1 MADYPVEFVSNPY
14 RFGAEMWFFRHKREK
29 CDPALPRPAKLAKTR
44 AMKSQWNDEDAKRAV
59 DAYGAEG
66 VNEDIALRVYT
77 TRLIGRDPMLVL
89 HGGGNTSVKTRG
101 VDDLGH
107 EHDVI
112 AVKGSGAD
120 MADMEPWGLPAVK
133 LGPLREMRALDS
145 LSDEAM
151 VNVQRLNLLNA
162 SAPNPSV
169 ETLLHAFLPHKF
181 VDHTHAAAVL
191 SLVDQPGGDAL
202 ASEVYNG
209 RMGIVPYI
217 APGFDLAKA
226 AAEVF
231 DEKPD
236 VEGLILHKH
245 GIFTFGDT
253 ARDAYERMIEMVSL
267 AESRLRQG
275 RPVVFQA
282 GRLPPAL
289 ASAAEIAP
297 VLRGACAI
305 HRPGEEPTRFI
316 AEFRTSPEILGY
328 VNGAE
333 LASYSQRGVVT
344 PDHIIRTKNKPLVVP
359 APEAGKLDGFA
370 EAVQAAVETFAA
382 EYDVY
387 FTRENAAAGGTKTK
401 LDPMPRV
408 ILVPGLGLFGLGR
421 SAKDA
426 AIAGDLAE
434 NTVRVVTDAEA
445 IGRYDPLPESD
456 LFALEYWSLEQAK
469 LKGQVVKPL
478 TGQVAVVTGAGAIGS
493 ATAKALAGDG
503 AAVAVFDIDGDAAAD
518 AARAVKGL
526 GVACDVTKPNDVAG
540 AFAAVCERFGGVD
553 ILVSNAGAAWQGR
566 IGDVPDEVLR
576 RSFELNFFAHQTVAR
591 EAVRIML
598 KQGTGGALL
607 FNISKQA
614 VNPGQN
620 FGPYGLPKAA
630 TMLLMRQY
638 ALDYGADGIRS
649 NGVNADRIRSGLLT
663 GEMIAARSK
672 ARGVSETEYMSGNL
686 LHAEV
691 TAEDVAQAF
700 LALAKARKTTG
711 HVETVDGGNI
721 AAALR

>member
-1 MADYPVEFVSNPY
+1 MQ
-14 RFGAEMWFFRHKREK
+14 
-29 CDPALPRPAKLAKTR
+29 
-44 AMKSQWNDEDAKRAV
+44 SQWNDKSAKEMV
-59 DAYGAEG
+59 DAYGAQG
-66 VNEDIALRVYT
+66 VNEDVALRVYT
-77 TRLIGRDPMLVL
+77 TRLIGRDPLLVL
-89 HGGGNTSVKTRG
+89 HGGGNTSVKTRAA
-101 VDDLGH
+101 DDLGQEH
-107 EHDVI
+107 EVI

-133 LGPLREMRALDS
+133 LGPLREMRALDA

-151 VNVQRLNLLNA
+151 VNVQRLNLLTA

-191 SLVDQPGGDAL
+191 SLVDQPDGEAL
-202 ASEVYNG
+202 AREVYDG

-217 APGFDLAKA
+217 APGFALAKA
-226 AAEVF
+226 AADVF

-245 GIFTFGDT
+245 GIFTFGET
-253 ARDAYERMIEMVSL
+253 TREAYERMIEMVSL

-275 RPVVFQA
+275 RPVVFQKA
-282 GRLPPAL
+282 QLPADL
-289 ASAAEIAP
+289 AAAAEIAP
-297 VLRGACAI
+297 ILRGACAI
-305 HRPGEEPTRFI
+305 RNEGADPVRFI
-316 AEFRTSPEILGY
+316 AELRTGPEILDY
-328 VNGAE
+328 VNGSE

-344 PDHIIRTKNKPLVVP
+344 PDHIIRTKNTPLLVP
-359 APEAGKLDGFA
+359 APEAGKLDDFA
-370 EAVQAAVETFAA
+370 RDVKTAVNRFVAD
-382 EYDVY
+382 YDAY
-387 FTRENAAAGGTKTK
+387 FSRENAAVGGIKTK

-408 ILVPGLGLFGLGR
+408 VLVPGIGLFGLGR

-426 AIAGDLAE
+426 SIAGDLAE
-434 NTVRVVTDAEA
+434 NTVKVVTDAEA
-445 IGRYDPLPESD
+445 IGRYDPLPECD

-469 LKGQVVKPL
+469 LKGRVVKPL
-478 TGQVAVVTGAGAIGS
+478 TGQVALVTGAGAIGA
-493 ATAKALAGDG
+493 ATARALAADG
-503 AAVAVFDIDGDAAAD
+503 AAVAVLDIDGALVENVAAE
-518 AARAVKGL
+518 VKGL
-526 GVACDVTKPNDVAG
+526 GLLCDVTKPDQVAR

-566 IGDVPDEVLR
+566 IGEVSDEVLR
-576 RSFELNFFAHQTVAR
+576 KSFELNFFAHQTVAQA
-591 EAVRIML
+591 AVRVML
-598 KQGTGGALL
+598 KQNTGGVLL

-630 TMLLMRQY
+630 AMLLMRQY
-638 ALDYGADGIRS
+638 ALDYGAEGIRS
-649 NGVNADRIRSGLLT
+649 NGVNADRVRSGLLT
-663 GEMIAARSK
+663 DEMIAARSK
-672 ARGVSETEYMSGNL
+672 ARGLSEADYMSGNL

-691 TAEDVAQAF
+691 LADDVAQAF

>member
-1 MADYPVEFVSNPY
+1 
-14 RFGAEMWFFRHKREK
+14 
-29 CDPALPRPAKLAKTR
+29 
-44 AMKSQWNDEDAKRAV
+44 MKSQWNDDEARRAV
-59 DAYGAEG
+59 EAYGAEG

-77 TRLIGRDPMLVL
+77 TRLIGRDPLLVL
-89 HGGGNTSVKTRG
+89 HGGGNTSVKTRA
-101 VDDLGH
+101 VDDLGQ

-120 MADMEPWGLPAVK
+120 MAEIEPWGLPAVK
-133 LGPLREMRALDS
+133 LGPLREMRGLDA

-151 VNVQRLNLLNA
+151 VNCQRLNLLDA
-162 SAPNPSV
+162 AAPNPSV

-181 VDHTHAAAVL
+181 VDHAHAAAVL
-191 SLVDQPGGDAL
+191 SLVDQPDGVAL
-202 ASEVYNG
+202 AREVYNG

-217 APGFDLAKA
+217 APGFDLAKVA
-226 AAEVF
+226 ADVF

-275 RPVVFQA
+275 RPVVFQGA
-282 GRLPPAL
+282 NLPAAP

-297 VLRGACAI
+297 ILRGACAI
-305 HRPGEEPTRFI
+305 HRPGQEPVRFI
-316 AEFRTSPEILGY
+316 AEYRSSPAVLDY

-359 APEAGKLDGFA
+359 APESGNLDDFA
-370 EAVQAAVETFAA
+370 KAVEAAVETYVA
-382 EYDVY
+382 EYDLY
-387 FTRENAAAGGTKTK
+387 FARENEAVGGTKTK
-401 LDPMPRV
+401 LDPMPRIV
-408 ILVPGLGLFGLGR
+408 LVPGVGLFGLGR

-434 NTVRVVTDAEA
+434 NTVRVITDAEA
-445 IGRYDPLPESD
+445 IGRYEPLPESD

-469 LKGQVVKPL
+469 LAKQVVKPL
-478 TGQVAVVTGAGAIGS
+478 TGQVAVVTGAGAIGT

-503 AAVAVFDIDGDAAAD
+503 AAVAVLDIDGEAAAE
-518 AARAVKGL
+518 AARAVKGI
-526 GVACDVTKPNDVAG
+526 GIACDVTNPGEVAN
-540 AFAAVCERFGGVD
+540 AFAAVCARFGGVD

-576 RSFELNFFAHQTVAR
+576 KSFELNFFAHQTVAR
-591 EAVRIML
+591 EAVAIML

-663 GEMIAARSK
+663 DEMIAARSE
-672 ARGVSETEYMSGNL
+672 ARGVTETDYMAGNL
-686 LHAEV
+686 LRAEV
-691 TAEDVAQAF
+691 TADDVGQAF

>member
-1 MADYPVEFVSNPY
+1 
-14 RFGAEMWFFRHKREK
+14 
-29 CDPALPRPAKLAKTR
+29 
-44 AMKSQWNDEDAKRAV
+44 
-59 DAYGAEG
+59 
-66 VNEDIALRVYT
+66 
-77 TRLIGRDPMLVL
+77 
-89 HGGGNTSVKTRG
+89 
-101 VDDLGH
+101 
-107 EHDVI
+107 
-112 AVKGSGAD
+112 
-120 MADMEPWGLPAVK
+120 
-133 LGPLREMRALDS
+133 
-145 LSDEAM
+145 
-151 VNVQRLNLLNA
+151 
-162 SAPNPSV
+162 
-169 ETLLHAFLPHKF
+169 
-181 VDHTHAAAVL
+181 
-191 SLVDQPGGDAL
+191 
-202 ASEVYNG
+202 
-209 RMGIVPYI
+209 
-217 APGFDLAKA
+217 
-226 AAEVF
+226 
-231 DEKPD
+231 

-275 RPVVFQA
+275 RPVVFQGA
-282 GRLPPAL
+282 NLPAAP

-297 VLRGACAI
+297 ILRGACAI
-305 HRPGEEPTRFI
+305 HRPGEEPVRFI
-316 AEFRTSPEILGY
+316 AEYRSSPAVLDY

-359 APEAGKLDGFA
+359 APESGNLDDFA
-370 EAVQAAVETFAA
+370 KAVEAAVETYVA
-382 EYDVY
+382 EYDLY
-387 FTRENAAAGGTKTK
+387 FARGNEAVGGTKTK

-408 ILVPGLGLFGLGR
+408 VLVPGVGLFGLGR

-434 NTVRVVTDAEA
+434 NTVRVITDAEA
-445 IGRYDPLPESD
+445 IGRYEPLPESD

-469 LKGQVVKPL
+469 LAKQVVKPL
-478 TGQVAVVTGAGAIGS
+478 TGQVAVVTGAGAIGT

-503 AAVAVFDIDGDAAAD
+503 AAVAVLDIDGEAAAE
-518 AARAVKGL
+518 AARAVKGI
-526 GVACDVTKPNDVAG
+526 GIACDVTNPGEVAN
-540 AFAAVCERFGGVD
+540 AFAAVCARFGGVD

-576 RSFELNFFAHQTVAR
+576 KSFELNFFAHQTVAR
-591 EAVRIML
+591 EAVAIML

-630 TMLLMRQY
+630 TMFLMRQY

-663 GEMIAARSK
+663 DEMIAARSE
-672 ARGVSETEYMSGNL
+672 ARGVTETDYMAGNL
-686 LHAEV
+686 LRAEV
-691 TAEDVAQAF
+691 TADDVGQAF